1 MADRRTPRAWS
12 ATDHAIILAH
22 AADRRS
28 LAEAARALG
37 PDVTRNMVI
46 RRAIKLGA
54 RFDAPPVIGG
64 GCTSEQA
71 RAGWATRRG
80 AGA

>member
-1 MADRRTPRAWS
+1 MNRRTPRTWS
-12 ATDHAIILAH
+12 PADHAIILTH
-22 AADRRS
+22 AATRRS

-46 RRAIKLGA
+46 RRARKLGL

-64 GCTSEQA
+64 GCNPEQA

-80 AGA
+80 QA